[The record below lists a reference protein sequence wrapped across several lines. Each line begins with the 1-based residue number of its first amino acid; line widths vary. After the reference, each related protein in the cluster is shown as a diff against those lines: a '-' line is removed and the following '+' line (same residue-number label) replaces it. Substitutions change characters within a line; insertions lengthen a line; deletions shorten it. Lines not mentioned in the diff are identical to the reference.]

1 MSLHQCVRRTFLLT
15 VATALLAGVVGCGG
29 STPSSESGG
38 STEAGGGKEESS
50 AEQAGTQEPSDI
62 RGTVILDGSSTVQP
76 VASAAVDGFH
86 QYHPK
91 IDVNVGN
98 HGTSGGFQKFA
109 AGEIDIAN
117 ASLPIEFTEIEKCR
131 KNNIK
136 FIELAIGY
144 DGLTIVVNKK
154 NDWLESLTV
163 EQLKKI
169 FGEENPA
176 KKWKD
181 VDPNWPDTEIKLF
194 IPGAS
199 SGTLKYFKEVVVG
212 KKGGLRSDVD
222 ASEEDNVLV
231 NGVAGNENAIGFFG
245 AAYYL
250 ENQDKLKAVK
260 IINPATM
267 KPQSP
272 TKEEIASGEY
282 APFSRPLF
290 MYVNAKSADKN
301 EVRLFL
307 EYILGEGKKHVSQVG
322 YVQLPESLYKISQ
335 DRLEKALTGT
345 SFHKADGEKIIGG
358 LDKLYTA
365 EALAE

>member
-1 MSLHQCVRRTFLLT
+1 MRHLFLFAIT
-15 VATALLAGVVGCGG
+15 PLLLSGVFGCG
-29 STPSSESGG
+29 ESGSPPTSNNS
-38 STEAGGGKEESS
+38 STGTETVEGKEEP
-50 AEQAGTQEPSDI
+50 AAQEPSDI
-62 RGTVILDGSSTVQP
+62 KGTVILDGSSTVQP

-86 QYHPK
+86 KYHPK

-117 ASLPIEFTEIEKCR
+117 ASLPIEFAEIEKCR
-131 KNNIK
+131 ANKIK

-154 NDWLESLTV
+154 NAWLDTLTV

-169 FGEENPA
+169 FGQENPA

-181 VDPNWPDTEIKLF
+181 VDPSWPDSEIKLF

-212 KKGGLRSDVD
+212 KNGGLRSDVD

-231 NGVAGNENAIGFFG
+231 NGVAGNENSIGFFG

-260 IINPATM
+260 IINPTTM
-267 KPQSP
+267 KPHSP

-290 MYVNAKSADKN
+290 MYVNLKSADKTD
-301 EVRLFL
+301 VRLFL
-307 EYILGEGKKHVSQVG
+307 EYMLGEGKKHVSQVG
-322 YVQLPESLYKISQ
+322 YVELPEELYKISQ
-335 DRLEKALTGT
+335 ARLEKMLTGT

-358 LDKLYTA
+358 LDKIYTT
-365 EALAE
+365 EKLAE